1 MMNDEANALTPAPET
16 NALLAEL
23 RGLIVGTRERLAV
36 TINRELTLLHWNIGK
51 CICEDILRE
60 ERAPY
65 GEQIVQSVSR
75 QLTEEFGRGFEEKS
89 LRRMMQFAEIF
100 PEEEIVA
107 TVSRQLNWS
116 HFVEIFPLKEPLKR
130 QFYAEMCRIER
141 WSVRTLRAKI
151 NGMLYERTMLSG
163 KTETVIQS
171 EIEAL
176 QVSDQITPELV
187 FRDPY
192 LLDFL
197 GLHDGYSERDLE
209 NAILREMEA
218 FLLELGGGFTFVARQ
233 KRMTIDDEDFY
244 LDLLFYHR
252 VLRRLV
258 AIELKIGKFTAA
270 YKGQMELYLRW
281 LNRYE
286 RQPGEES
293 PIGLIL
299 CSQKS
304 PQQIELLE
312 LETGDIRVAEFFTK
326 QLPPAILEKELGKAL
341 HRAEEQMAIR
351 EKKEG

>member
-1 MMNDEANALTPAPET
+1 MVISNPDTS
-16 NALLAEL
+16 LLIHEL
-23 RGLIVGTRERLAV
+23 RSLIEQTRERVATTV
-36 TINRELTLLHWNIGK
+36 NRELTLLHWHLGK
-51 CICEDILRE
+51 RLRE
-60 ERAPY
+60 DLLQEVRAPY
-65 GEQIVQSVSR
+65 GEQIVATVSR
-75 QLTEEFGRGFEEKS
+75 QLTEEFGRGFS
-89 LRRMMQFAEIF
+89 RTNLLYMVQFAEQF
-100 PEEEIVA
+100 PEEKIVQS
-107 TVSRQLNWS
+107 VIGQLGWT
-116 HFVEIFPLKEPLKR
+116 HILAILPIKEPLKR
-130 QFYAEMCRIER
+130 EFYTQLCRIER

-151 NGMLYERTMLSG
+151 DGMLYERTALSG
-163 KTETVIQS
+163 KPDDVIQS
-171 EIEAL
+171 EIAAL
-176 QVSDQITPELV
+176 RDSDQLTPDLV

-209 NAILREMEA
+209 NAILRELEG
-218 FLLELGGGFTFVARQ
+218 FLLELGAGFAFVARQ

-252 VLRRLV
+252 GLRRLV

-286 RQPGEES
+286 RQPGEEA

-312 LETGDIRVAEFFTK
+312 LGTESDIRVAEFFT
-326 QLPPAILEKELGKAL
+326 QHLPPRLLEKELTRAL
-341 HRAEEQMAIR
+341 KRAEETVAQRQMEIDTV
-351 EKKEG
+351 E